1 MNLGKYI
8 GIFLFSLSIACNAQ
22 ENTESR
28 SSGPAKI
35 QAELQALEDEINKFR
50 SMLNETRT
58 QRSNVEGSL
67 EANEKD
73 INEIL
78 NKINKIQQDL
88 KRGKEK
94 VSLLQRQRKDLLDQ
108 KSDQQGYI
116 AEQMRAAYKLGDQQY
131 LKVVLNQEDPNELSR
146 MLSYYEYINQARVNQ
161 IKAYELTLAELAKV
175 AAQIKQ
181 QNQKLVSIHT
191 QLDKQQAGLLV
202 AQNNNKRVLVS
213 LNKEIKDTGNAIE
226 KRTED
231 RVHLEAL
238 LERITA
244 GIANL
249 SAPES
254 SDPFQNMKGNL
265 LLPVIG
271 DITHKFGS
279 DRSAGKLKWDGVFIE
294 ASEGDS
300 VHSVHYGQ
308 VVFSDWLRGFGLLLI
323 INHGEG
329 YMSLY
334 GHNQV
339 LYNEAGDWVAGGEL
353 VAKVGNSG
361 GQKKSGLYF
370 EIRNEGK
377 PTNPQLWC
385 QTRTLSKAA

>member
-1 MNLGKYI
+1 MNLGKFI
-8 GIFLFSLSIACNAQ
+8 GILLFSLTIASHAE
-22 ENTESR
+22 ENTESTP
-28 SSGPAKI
+28 SDPVKI

-50 SMLNETRT
+50 SMLNETQT
-58 QRSNVEGSL
+58 QRSNVEGTL
-67 EANEKD
+67 ENNEKD

-88 KRGKEK
+88 KSGKKK
-94 VSLLQRQRKDLLDQ
+94 VSLLQRQKIELLDQ
-108 KSDQQGYI
+108 KSNQQEYI

-146 MLSYYEYINQARVNQ
+146 MLSYYEYINHARVNQ
-161 IKAYELTLAELAKV
+161 IKAYELTLTELATIAV
-175 AAQIKQ
+175 QMKQ
-181 QNQKLVSIHT
+181 QNQKLNAINT
-191 QLDKQQAGLLV
+191 QLDQQQAGLLV
-202 AQNNNKRVLVS
+202 IQNNNKRVLVS

-231 RVHLEAL
+231 REHLEAL

-244 GIANL
+244 GIARL
-249 SAPES
+249 TAPEN

-271 DITHKFGS
+271 NITHKFGS

-294 ASEGDS
+294 AREGES
-300 VHSVHYGQ
+300 VHSVHHGQ

-339 LYNEAGDWVAGGEL
+339 LYNQAGDWVAEGEP

-361 GQKKSGLYF
+361 GQTKSGLYF

-377 PTNPQLWC
+377 PTNPLLWC
-385 QTRTLSKAA
+385 QTRTLSNAA